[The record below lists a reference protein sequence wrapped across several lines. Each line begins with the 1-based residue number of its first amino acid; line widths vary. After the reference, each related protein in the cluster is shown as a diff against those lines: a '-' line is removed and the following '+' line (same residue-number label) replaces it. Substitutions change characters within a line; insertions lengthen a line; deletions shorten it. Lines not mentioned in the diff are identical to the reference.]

1 MLACLIG
8 FTLLFASLWM
18 SFVQKDSRIFV
29 KFQGLLDERQKRIYA
44 SIVRERLTI
53 YTMGMILGLGLG
65 FSYYYGSGK
74 SDKYRVCKLLAIIFV
89 SKLLFYYIYPKKPL
103 MLYSLKT
110 EEQVAAWADI
120 YTEMKTSWIKSL
132 GAGFVGYIV
141 LSQM

>member
-89 SKLLFYYIYPKKPL
+89 TKLLFYYIYPKKPL

>member
-29 KFQGLLDERQKRIYA
+29 RFHSLLDERQKRIYA

-53 YTMGMILGLGLG
+53 YTMGMILGLGVG

-89 SKLLFYYIYPKKPL
+89 TKLLFYYIYPKKPL

>member
-29 KFQGLLDERQKRIYA
+29 KFQSLLDERQKRIYA

-89 SKLLFYYIYPKKPL
+89 TKLIFYYVYPKKPL

-120 YTEMKTSWIKSL
+120 YTEMKKSWVKSL
-132 GAGFVGYIV
+132 GAGLVGYIV

>member
-29 KFQGLLDERQKRIYA
+29 KFQSLLDDRQKRIYA

-89 SKLLFYYIYPKKPL
+89 TKLIFYYVYPKKPL

-120 YTEMKTSWIKSL
+120 YTEMKKSWIKSL

>member
-1 MLACLIG
+1 MLVCLIG

-29 KFQGLLDERQKRIYA
+29 KFQSLLDERQKRIYA

-89 SKLLFYYIYPKKPL
+89 TKLLFYYVYPKKPL

-120 YTEMKTSWIKSL
+120 YTEMKKSWIKSL

>member
-29 KFQGLLDERQKRIYA
+29 KFQSLLDDRQKRIYA

-89 SKLLFYYIYPKKPL
+89 TKLLFYYVYPKKPL

-120 YTEMKTSWIKSL
+120 YTAMKTNWIKSL

>member
-1 MLACLIG
+1 MFACLIG

-29 KFQGLLDERQKRIYA
+29 KFQSLLDERQKRIYA

-65 FSYYYGSGK
+65 FSYYYGPGK

-132 GAGFVGYIV
+132 GAGLVGYIV

>member
-1 MLACLIG
+1 
-8 FTLLFASLWM
+8 M

-29 KFQGLLDERQKRIYA
+29 KFQSLLDERQKRIYA

-89 SKLLFYYIYPKKPL
+89 TKLLFYYVYPKKPL

-120 YTEMKTSWIKSL
+120 YTEMKKSWIKSL